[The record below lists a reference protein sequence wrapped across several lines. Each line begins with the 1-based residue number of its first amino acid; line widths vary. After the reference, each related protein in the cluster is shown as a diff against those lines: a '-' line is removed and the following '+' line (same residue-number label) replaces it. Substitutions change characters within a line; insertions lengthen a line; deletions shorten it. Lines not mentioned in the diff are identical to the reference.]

1 MKNNILASIALFGVY
16 RMKNLDTYDLV
27 AQYILATIA
36 QKEYTSF
43 TAYTMKDDLK
53 ELYFIEIPTGV
64 IKSVAKNRIEGVSL
78 SNGSFSCPRI
88 PKDDIEQEYSAL
100 NDDYNTLFKILL
112 DFVKAKLEG
121 HNYTDDEIK
130 NRFADFLVD
139 GYSSETKLS
148 NLYAAFIAEFKDVSE
163 IRQKIDLLSSGLISY
178 NGLRY
183 TDTAGTSGAWTDK
196 LTVYLDT
203 EFLFSCAGYNGEY
216 YQEVFKE
223 LYELVKEVNT
233 SHRRRTK
240 RDEDLIELKYFR
252 DTREV
257 YNSIFRSI
265 KQLIDAKA
273 VPDPSRKAMMK
284 IYQESTSDFDVD
296 IHKSKIDTVISEKY
310 NIIYDGNDYDNYIK
324 DPKYIIFDEKAYSTL
339 SNDFNADKDQNKTR
353 KLDYICRVLTIING
367 LRKAEDIPV
376 FEKCRYIFLTGS
388 KMGRSASI
396 QVQQRENKK
405 ISLSTDIDFLISR
418 LWFKLNKQLANGS
431 IPPSLD
437 IVARAQ
443 AVLTREV
450 SMKVRNMYED
460 LVSRDMPESQKKT
473 LYASL
478 KDKEDFLEPYNDSSL
493 TEVLAFIDYNGLD
506 ELMEAQHELKKR
518 ATRADEREKE
528 VIELKKQLAKKEEEA
543 SGLHKNVEDAQKETE
558 DTKAVSSINER
569 RQKRIIIAL
578 IVTLFVVIVGFTLLY
593 ILK

>member
-1 MKNNILASIALFGVY
+1 MKSNILASIALFGVY
-16 RMKNLDTYDLV
+16 RKKNLDTYDLV
-27 AQYILATIA
+27 AQYILAAIA

-43 TAYTMKDDLK
+43 TASTMKDDLK
-53 ELYFIEIPTGV
+53 ELYSIEIPTGV
-64 IKSVAKNRIEGVSL
+64 IKSVAKNRVKGVML

-88 PKDDIEQEYSAL
+88 PKDSIEQEYSEL
-100 NDDYNTLFKILL
+100 NADYNTLFKVLL
-112 DFVKAKLEG
+112 DFVKTKLDNQ
-121 HNYTDDEIK
+121 NYSEDEIK
-130 NRFADFLVD
+130 NRFADYLVD
-139 GYSSETKLS
+139 GYSSESKLS
-148 NLYAAFIAEFKDVSE
+148 NLYAAFITEFKDVSD

-183 TDTAGTSGAWTDK
+183 TDAAGSSGAWTDK

-223 LYELVKEVNT
+223 LYSLVNEVNS

-240 RDEDLIELKYFR
+240 RDEDLIELKYLK

-257 YNSIFRSI
+257 YNSIFNSI
-265 KQLIDAKA
+265 KQYIDSKA

-284 IYQESTSDFDVD
+284 IFQESTSDFDVD
-296 IHKSKIDTVISEKY
+296 IHKSKIDTIIADTY
-310 NIIYDGNDYDNYIK
+310 NIVFDANDYDNYIK
-324 DPKYIIFDEKAYSTL
+324 DPKYIIFDENAFSLL
-339 SNDFNADKDQNKTR
+339 SKDFDADQDQNKTR

-367 LRKAEDIPV
+367 LRKANDIPV

-396 QVQQRENKK
+396 HVQQRENKK

-418 LWFKLNKQLANGS
+418 LWFKLNKQLVNDR

-450 SMKVRNMYED
+450 SVRVRNMYED
-460 LVSRDMPESQKKT
+460 LVSRKMPESQKKR
-473 LYASL
+473 LYANL
-478 KDKEDFLEPYNDSSL
+478 KDKENFLEPYNSSSIS
-493 TEVLAFIDYNGLD
+493 EVLAFIDYNGLD
-506 ELMEAQHELKKR
+506 ELIEAQHELKKR
-518 ATRADEREKE
+518 AAMAGERERE
-528 VIELKKQLAKKEEEA
+528 IIELKEQLAKIKEEV
-543 SGLHKNVEDAQKETE
+543 SRLSVEEVQKEAE
-558 DTKAVSSINER
+558 NTKGGGSTKER
-569 RQKRIIIAL
+569 HQKRIII
-578 IVTLFVVIVGFTLLY
+578 TLFVTLLVVIIGFTLFL
-593 ILK
+593 LCM